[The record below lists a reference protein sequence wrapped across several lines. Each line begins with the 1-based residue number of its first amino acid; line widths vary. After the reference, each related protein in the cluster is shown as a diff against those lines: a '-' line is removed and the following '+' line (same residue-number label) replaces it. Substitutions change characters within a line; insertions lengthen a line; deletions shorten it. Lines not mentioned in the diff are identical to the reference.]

1 MPLQR
6 DRKFMKKAI
15 IDKTGRGLSKR
26 TSNRP
31 PTAAG
36 SARASSTAAR
46 APSGSHVSA
55 WRKRRTRPCAARA
68 PTFIWTARPRA
79 LTRAVTSGTRRAISM
94 VPSRLSPSTT
104 TISASGKRARR
115 SGRSRSRFGASSRA
129 GMMMLRGTGRVARTS
144 AAPRRVVQAPVVVE
158 VAEPGVLEPG
168 QPGPEAGL
176 RPGPDEGGHAPG
188 RREVSGKPLEDR
200 RDARGLA
207 VASRL
212 RPLGGIREKGGC
224 LLVELRLEPRGL
236 VGLGPEVR
244 ARERGAHKS
253 EMHAGIPEDLAEDAV
268 LDLVEGIGRAP
279 DHADLLLPDG

>member
-1 MPLQR
+1 
-6 DRKFMKKAI
+6 MKKAI
-15 IDKTGRGLSKR
+15 MERTGRGLSKR

-31 PTAAG
+31 PTTAG
-36 SARASSTAAR
+36 SARAPCTASR
-46 APSGSHVSA
+46 APSGSRVSA
-55 WRKRRTRPCAARA
+55 WRKRRMGPCAARA
-68 PTFIWTARPRA
+68 PAFIWMARPRA
-79 LTRAVTSGTRRAISM
+79 LASATTPGTLRATSM
-94 VPSRLSPSTT
+94 VPSRLPPSTT

-188 RREVSGKPLEDR
+188 RREVSGKPLENR
-200 RDARGLA
+200 RDTRGLA

-212 RPLGGIREKGGC
+212 QPLGGIREKGGR

-244 ARERGAHKS
+244 AGERGAHKS
-253 EMHAGIPEDLAEDAV
+253 EMHAGISEGLAEDAV
-268 LDLVEGIGRAP
+268 LDLVEGIGRSS